1 MMDKNDKPDIIDPM
15 LATESTDATEP
26 AEPMDRIEPAEP
38 MDRIDPV
45 EPMDRIDPVEPML
58 SNEPAEP
65 AGPAGPPEPADDG
78 LRRVAMLAFSQHGHR
93 FRLDARPGFGIID
106 GEVRR
111 QP

>member
-45 EPMDRIDPVEPML
+45 EPML

-65 AGPAGPPEPADDG
+65 ADDE